1 MMQKATCGQSD
12 GGRYE
17 SQGYLYTE
25 SGLIY
30 THPVLMC
37 VQICDR
43 VGVDCGCAIM
53 PLVIKNCGHLIFDC
67 ALILIQCTQP
77 AYNQPYARNTKN

>member
-1 MMQKATCGQSD
+1 MMQKVTYDQSD
-12 GGRYE
+12 DGRYE
-17 SQGYLYTE
+17 SQGCLYTE

-53 PLVIKNCGHLIFDC
+53 PLVIKNCGRLIFDC

-77 AYNQPYARNTKN
+77 AYNQPYTRNTKN